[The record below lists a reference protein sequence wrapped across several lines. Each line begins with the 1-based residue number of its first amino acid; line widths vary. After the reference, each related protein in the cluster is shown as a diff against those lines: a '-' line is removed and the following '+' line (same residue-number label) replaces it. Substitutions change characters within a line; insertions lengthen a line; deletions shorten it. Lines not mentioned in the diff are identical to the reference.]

1 MLSHCGARLI
11 STQNTSVQLAR
22 AAQEIKI
29 PYIASGGIADGRGLA
44 AALSYGAS
52 GVWVGT
58 RFVASEEAGAP
69 SIHKQQVVSAGYDD
83 VVRTL
88 I

>member
-1 MLSHCGARLI
+1 MILI
-11 STQNTSVQLAR
+11 CAPN
-22 AAQEIKI
+22 
-29 PYIASGGIADGRGLA
+29 
-44 AALSYGAS
+44 SYGAS

-69 SIHKQQVVSAGYDD
+69 PLHKQLVVSAGHDD

-88 I
+88 IYSGRPMSVRKTPYVASWYAAVDRNNPRTGC